1 MNCSKGRGSL
11 EEREMGLT
19 LLGLRVRT
27 LVHHFVPLF
36 FFLFRRNV
44 VFTEWKLLKKCG
56 GNTNHQGAI
65 LHFLNSCICNSL
77 EALKSYNH
85 EFNCVEHQRN
95 AQSDILKNSR
105 GGKANGV

>member
-44 VFTEWKLLKKCG
+44 VFTKWKLLK
-56 GNTNHQGAI
+56 
-65 LHFLNSCICNSL
+65 
-77 EALKSYNH
+77 
-85 EFNCVEHQRN
+85 N
-95 AQSDILKNSR
+95 AVGIQTIR
-105 GGKANGV
+105 ERFYTFCTRVFATR